1 MPDVIR
7 EELRYSFDDDE
18 ARARLEAL
26 AAYWSKKHGV
36 HTEWSGTRG
45 RLVGRKLGVKYD
57 ASFELGGGTVSV
69 EATFGFLADK
79 LGGPDYVRRKL
90 ADYLDPKHTLESLR
104 ARVPK

>member
-1 MPDVIR
+1 MIR
-7 EELRYSFDDDE
+7 EQLRYPFDDAE

-26 AAYWSKKHGV
+26 ADYWSEKHGV
-36 HTEWSGTRG
+36 HTEWSGARG

-57 ASFELGGGTVSV
+57 ASFEIGDGAVLV

-90 ADYLDPKHTLESLR
+90 ADYLDPKNSLESLR